1 MPRHETLA
9 VVERERER
17 ERESYSLKAI
27 ASLAC
32 VKNVGARFHPCP
44 KKEKRHENKAQE
56 NCVLISC
63 LFLRA

>member
-17 ERESYSLKAI
+17 ESRSLKAI

-32 VKNVGARFHPCP
+32 VKGEISLLTRGLNIIYKA
-44 KKEKRHENKAQE
+44 KNKDMRIMHRKAV
-56 NCVLISC
+56 C
-63 LFLRA
+63 